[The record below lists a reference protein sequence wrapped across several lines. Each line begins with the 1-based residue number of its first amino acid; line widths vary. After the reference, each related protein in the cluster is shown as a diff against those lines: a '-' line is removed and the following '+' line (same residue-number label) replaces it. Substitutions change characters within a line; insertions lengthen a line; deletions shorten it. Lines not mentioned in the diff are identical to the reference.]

1 MANVEFINKGNSK
14 IIECNPNE
22 KMKDICERFLISS
35 ELNKEAFEF
44 KYNNNI
50 LNDELSFCQLSENKN
65 SIKIKVNDKENSDEI
80 TIIYRRKNNKE
91 VIKLFGYKFVKEN
104 RNFCRIIHEG
114 KKYKLKEY
122 FKNYSKDILIIKLKY
137 INYIRSIKYMFHKC
151 STLLSVPD
159 INKININKF
168 NDLSFMFYNC
178 QLLSSLPKDISQ
190 WDTSNI
196 AHMYFMFYNCKSL
209 TSLPDISK
217 WNLNNIRSIDC
228 MFCNCISLSFIPD
241 IYKWN
246 IKKTVYAGNIFEECF
261 SMMNKPNGL
270 IIK

>member
-1 MANVEFINKGNSK
+1 MIFNSINKMINVEFIYKGNSK

-22 KMKDICERFLISS
+22 KMKDICNRFSILS
-35 ELNKEAFEF
+35 ELKKEDIEF
-44 KYNNNI
+44 RYNNNT
-50 LNDELSFCQLSENKN
+50 LNDELSFDQLSENKN
-65 SIKIKVNDKENSDEI
+65 SIKIFVDDKEKFDEI
-80 TIIYRRKNNKE
+80 TIIYRRNDNKK
-91 VIKLFGYKFVKEN
+91 VIKLFGYIFVKEN
-104 RNFCRIIHEG
+104 RGCCNIVHEG

-137 INYIRSIKYMFHKC
+137 INFIRSIKYMFHKC
-151 STLLSVPD
+151 STLLAVPD
-159 INKININKF
+159 INKLNINKF

-178 QLLSSLPKDISQ
+178 QLLSSLPEGISN

-196 AHMYFMFYNCKSL
+196 THMYFMLYNCKSL

-217 WNLNNIRSIDC
+217 WKLSKIRSIEC

-246 IKKTVYAGNIFEECF
+246 I
-261 SMMNKPNGL
+261 
-270 IIK
+270 